1 MAAEKNG
8 YRRTML
14 ANDEKPGSTSNN
26 LFLGTTGST
35 SESSWIDGGA
45 EDVPGILRA
54 LNVAGCVGPLG
65 RFVDCS
71 VN

>member
-8 YRRTML
+8 YRRTMV
-14 ANDEKPGSTSNN
+14 ANNEKPGSTSNN

-45 EDVPGILRA
+45 EDVPGILRVS
-54 LNVAGCVGPLG
+54 VAGCVGPPG